1 MTTEKYFQHD
11 FTSEFVFQMSR
22 SSGPGGQNVNK
33 VNTRVELRF
42 DVTSSGLLTEE
53 EKLKIIT
60 RLATR
65 INKNG
70 VLILASQSE
79 RSMVGNKE
87 KVIER
92 FHDLLKKALRP
103 EKKRKKTQPTHASRV
118 RRLNNK
124 RELAEKKSRRRLIE

>member
-1 MTTEKYFQHD
+1 
-11 FTSEFVFQMSR
+11 MSR
-22 SSGPGGQNVNK
+22 SSGPGGQHVNK

-42 DVTSSGLLTEE
+42 DVTSSVLLTGE
-53 EKLKIIT
+53 EKIRIFA

-79 RSMVGNKE
+79 RSMTGNKE

-92 FHDLLKKALRP
+92 FHDLLQRALRP
-103 EKKRKKTQPTHASRV
+103 EKKRKKTRPTHASRV

-124 RELAEKKSRRRLIE
+124 HELAEQKARRRLTD